1 MVIQTACCID
11 FGIITVTFVSLLYTT
26 VKIDDYSNQL
36 NLNARNITICT
47 PVYIS
52 KLYLYFAGITDLFG
66 GAYGNKWENNVNLQS
81 S

>member
-36 NLNARNITICT
+36 NLNATNITICT

-52 KLYLYFAGITDLFG
+52 
-66 GAYGNKWENNVNLQS
+66 
-81 S
+81 